1 MSQKQL
7 INIYKR
13 LSSISNKTY
22 KHTAYYNHSNDV
34 VNAVDIHVKKNGD
47 YYDAIH
53 QLLNF
58 LYHPEYIYIKEN
70 KKNSNL

>member
-47 YYDAIH
+47 YYDAIN

-58 LYHPEYIYIKEN
+58 LHFPEYSHIKD

>member
-13 LSSISNKTY
+13 LSCISNKTY
-22 KHTAYYNHSNDV
+22 KHTAYYNHSKDV

-47 YYDAIH
+47 YYDAIN

-58 LYHPEYIYIKEN
+58 LHFPEYSHIN
-70 KKNSNL
+70 DKKNSNL

>member
-7 INIYKR
+7 INIYNR
-13 LSSISNKTY
+13 LSCISNKTY
-22 KHTAYYNHSNDV
+22 KHTAYYNHSKDIV
-34 VNAVDIHVKKNGD
+34 KAVDIHVKRSGD

-58 LYHPEYIYIKEN
+58 LYHPEYCHIKD